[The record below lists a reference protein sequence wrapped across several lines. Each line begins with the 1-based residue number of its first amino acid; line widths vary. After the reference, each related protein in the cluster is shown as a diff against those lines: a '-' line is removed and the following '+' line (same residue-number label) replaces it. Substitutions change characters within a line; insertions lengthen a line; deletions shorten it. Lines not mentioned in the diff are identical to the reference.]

1 MDRAPILSLPGIA
14 HSPSGKKKKAAV
26 HRPRAAL
33 LGQLIQRKRAGDA
46 PSPNRDCLC
55 GHLFALGRTK
65 QEMGLQGRSGEPLY
79 GMLGNRA
86 AGKRMDRSYWLHFR
100 LYLAVGT
107 C

>member
-1 MDRAPILSLPGIA
+1 MLTTFFISFSNIFLKLNIINSAPILSLPGTA
-14 HSPSGKKKKAAV
+14 PQSFQEKKAAV

-65 QEMGLQGRSGEPLY
+65 QEMGLQGRSRGTALW
-79 GMLGNRA
+79 NV
-86 AGKRMDRSYWLHFR
+86 GK
-100 LYLAVGT
+100 
-107 C
+107 